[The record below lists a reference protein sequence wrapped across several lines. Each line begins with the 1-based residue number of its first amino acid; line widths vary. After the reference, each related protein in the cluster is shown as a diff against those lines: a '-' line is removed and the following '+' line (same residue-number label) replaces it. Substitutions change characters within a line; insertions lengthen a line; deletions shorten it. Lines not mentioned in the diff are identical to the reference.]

1 MTITIKSCKPPITVH
16 PNNFNDIFTSFKFKN
31 RKQNMKKEI
40 FAAYAVIGIGYWF
53 YLIWALGA
61 TSAGKAYLFG
71 RAIMW
76 PFILLGKL
84 F

>member
-1 MTITIKSCKPPITVH
+1 
-16 PNNFNDIFTSFKFKN
+16 
-31 RKQNMKKEI
+31 MKKEI

-84 F
+84 LMLGFSKELDLIKSKNNDGF

>member
-1 MTITIKSCKPPITVH
+1 
-16 PNNFNDIFTSFKFKN
+16 
-31 RKQNMKKEI
+31 MKKEI

-61 TSAGKAYLFG
+61 NSAGKAYLFG